1 MNSTAT
7 AARNFQVNNMTSGD
21 FQMVIHS
28 ANCSSAMDD
37 RRGQINNSW
46 VATGFSVEE
55 VIAAEI
61 KALEDGGFGPGVFGP
76 EHFHA
81 MPCAK

>member
-37 RRGQINNSW
+37 RRGQIDNSW
-46 VATGFSVEE
+46 KTTASTAKE
-55 VIAAEI
+55 VVAAEI
-61 KALEDGGFGPGVFGP
+61 QNLEDGGFGPGVFFP
-76 EHFHA
+76 HHFHI